1 MPKKEIIDM
10 LNRALEMEHQAFV
23 QYLSHAELVEGLNS
37 EPIIARLKEIAND
50 EKGHQE
56 KIRELVGS
64 YLGGVPSMGIA
75 KTESAKTI
83 EQILKANLKGEI
95 EAVDFYAKVMEKV
108 KEDKKDLPYMFL
120 KLEHE
125 VRHIIMDEQEHIME
139 LKTLLGMR

>member
-95 EAVDFYAKVMEKV
+95 EAVDFYAKVMEKM

>member
-37 EPIIARLKEIAND
+37 EPIIAGLKEIAND

-56 KIRELVGS
+56 KIKELVGS
-64 YLGGVPSMGIA
+64 YLGGGPSMGIA

>member
-83 EQILKANLKGEI
+83 EEILKANLKGEI
-95 EAVDFYAKVMEKV
+95 EAVDFYTKVMEKV

-139 LKTLLGMR
+139 LKTLLGIR

>member
-56 KIRELVGS
+56 KIKELVGS